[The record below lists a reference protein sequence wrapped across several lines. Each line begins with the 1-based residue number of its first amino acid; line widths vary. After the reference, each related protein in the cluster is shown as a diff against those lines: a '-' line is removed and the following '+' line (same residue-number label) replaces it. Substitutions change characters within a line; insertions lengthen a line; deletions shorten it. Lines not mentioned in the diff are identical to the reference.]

1 MVQRCLAS
9 ADSPV
14 HVRGGSEL
22 AFDIDSNGF
31 VFKISHRDIMI
42 NLFLGSAL
50 EGSPANIYLRLLG
63 EEGCAVPLLG
73 PRSPS
78 SFSLEGGF
86 SVSGRV
92 YGIEYFIRLVLPSH
106 VNAWFWKVIL
116 KNIASSPLTLE
127 LVYTQDLGLA
137 HYGAIRTNEF
147 YTSHYIDHTPLYHE
161 RKGVVVASR
170 QNLPMDGRHPWA
182 MLGSLRK
189 AAGYAT
195 DALQI
200 YGLDGRKGLF
210 APILKEDLPS
220 LRLQQEHS
228 LVAIQDSPVTIE
240 KGKEEEAGFFG
251 LFLPDHPDASC
262 IDDLR
267 HVGECVEALDKS
279 REFDSEGFEW
289 RNPSPSLFSHAP
301 GLEALDL
308 AAEDIS
314 ILFPGERL
322 EEERKDGR
330 LLSFF
335 THEGRHVVL
344 REKELSVLRP
354 HAHILRTGGLMVP
367 DEQALTSTA
376 WMSGVFNSMTT
387 QGHVAINRF
396 ISTVHSYLGIFRSNG
411 QRIFVKLSEGWTLLG
426 VPSAFEMSTNSC
438 RWIYRHNKGI
448 IEVVSDASLDRHY
461 LRLVVNIHSGEPLT
475 FLISHH
481 VAIDGDDGS
490 SVGAV
495 TYRNERNYVLVFPRP
510 GSEVGSRFPKG
521 RFRLTPSKETKIE
534 KVGGDEMLFSDGVSR
549 NQPFLCLLTKPSLS
563 LAITI
568 EGGLVNADLPKRA
581 VSTLR
586 TASIYKAPRLYL
598 PQTSESFRQ
607 ASRLCLIMPWFIHN
621 SLIHYLAPRGT
632 EQYTG
637 GGWGTRDICQGT
649 VELFL
654 GLGRIETV
662 REILLKVF
670 EAQNPDGDW
679 PQWFMFFDRERNIRA
694 GDSHGDIVFWPLA
707 ALATY
712 LSYSGDADVL
722 HEKVPFFHPDGVGK
736 AEEAEIIKHVDR
748 ALSVISGR
756 MIPGTALAAYGHGDW
771 NDSMQPFDPAM
782 RENLCSAWT
791 VTLHYQTLRAM
802 AMAFDSLGMKER
814 ARVLFDWAEKVKDD
828 FRRLLLVE
836 GVVAG
841 FAHFKTEGRMEYL
854 LHPRDKTTGVSFRL
868 LPMIHA
874 IINDL
879 LTKDEAESH
888 LELIRD
894 NLLGPDGA
902 RLFDRPMEYRGGVMK
917 KFLRAESA
925 AYFGRE
931 IGLMYTHAHLR
942 YAEALAR
949 YGDSEGFFKA
959 LCQANPIG
967 IREIVPTAAPRQ
979 SNCYYSSSDASFRD
993 RYDAARNYHKV
1004 KEGEIALEGGWR
1016 IYSSGP
1022 GIWTRLFIQHFLGIK
1037 VENSRL
1043 VLDPVVPVSLD
1054 GLKAELSISDLNLEI
1069 TYRIG
1074 RKGAGPTAVEAAGSK
1089 LAFKRAPNP
1098 YRQGAAEVSMEDLC
1112 GGGERRLIRL
1122 TVWLK

>member
-1 MVQRCLAS
+1 
-9 ADSPV
+9 
-14 HVRGGSEL
+14 
-22 AFDIDSNGF
+22 
-31 VFKISHRDIMI
+31 
-42 NLFLGSAL
+42 
-50 EGSPANIYLRLLG
+50 
-63 EEGCAVPLLG
+63 
-73 PRSPS
+73 
-78 SFSLEGGF
+78 
-86 SVSGRV
+86 
-92 YGIEYFIRLVLPSH
+92 
-106 VNAWFWKVIL
+106 
-116 KNIASSPLTLE
+116 
-127 LVYTQDLGLA
+127 
-137 HYGAIRTNEF
+137 
-147 YTSHYIDHTPLYHE
+147 
-161 RKGVVVASR
+161 
-170 QNLPMDGRHPWA
+170 
-182 MLGSLRK
+182 
-189 AAGYAT
+189 
-195 DALQI
+195 
-200 YGLDGRKGLF
+200 
-210 APILKEDLPS
+210 
-220 LRLQQEHS
+220 
-228 LVAIQDSPVTIE
+228 
-240 KGKEEEAGFFG
+240 
-251 LFLPDHPDASC
+251 
-262 IDDLR
+262 
-267 HVGECVEALDKS
+267 
-279 REFDSEGFEW
+279 
-289 RNPSPSLFSHAP
+289 
-301 GLEALDL
+301 
-308 AAEDIS
+308 
-314 ILFPGERL
+314 
-322 EEERKDGR
+322 
-330 LLSFF
+330 
-335 THEGRHVVL
+335 
-344 REKELSVLRP
+344 
-354 HAHILRTGGLMVP
+354 
-367 DEQALTSTA
+367 
-376 WMSGVFNSMTT
+376 
-387 QGHVAINRF
+387 
-396 ISTVHSYLGIFRSNG
+396 
-411 QRIFVKLSEGWTLLG
+411 
-426 VPSAFEMSTNSC
+426 
-438 RWIYRHNKGI
+438 
-448 IEVVSDASLDRHY
+448 
-461 LRLVVNIHSGEPLT
+461 
-475 FLISHH
+475 
-481 VAIDGDDGS
+481 
-490 SVGAV
+490 
-495 TYRNERNYVLVFPRP
+495 
-510 GSEVGSRFPKG
+510 
-521 RFRLTPSKETKIE
+521 
-534 KVGGDEMLFSDGVSR
+534 
-549 NQPFLCLLTKPSLS
+549 
-563 LAITI
+563 
-568 EGGLVNADLPKRA
+568 
-581 VSTLR
+581 
-586 TASIYKAPRLYL
+586 
-598 PQTSESFRQ
+598 
-607 ASRLCLIMPWFIHN
+607 MPWFIHN

-1022 GIWTRLFIQHFLGIK
+1022 GIWTRIFIQHFLGIK

>member
-1 MVQRCLAS
+1 
-9 ADSPV
+9 
-14 HVRGGSEL
+14 
-22 AFDIDSNGF
+22 
-31 VFKISHRDIMI
+31 
-42 NLFLGSAL
+42 
-50 EGSPANIYLRLLG
+50 
-63 EEGCAVPLLG
+63 
-73 PRSPS
+73 
-78 SFSLEGGF
+78 
-86 SVSGRV
+86 
-92 YGIEYFIRLVLPSH
+92 
-106 VNAWFWKVIL
+106 
-116 KNIASSPLTLE
+116 
-127 LVYTQDLGLA
+127 
-137 HYGAIRTNEF
+137 
-147 YTSHYIDHTPLYHE
+147 
-161 RKGVVVASR
+161 
-170 QNLPMDGRHPWA
+170 
-182 MLGSLRK
+182 
-189 AAGYAT
+189 
-195 DALQI
+195 
-200 YGLDGRKGLF
+200 
-210 APILKEDLPS
+210 
-220 LRLQQEHS
+220 
-228 LVAIQDSPVTIE
+228 
-240 KGKEEEAGFFG
+240 
-251 LFLPDHPDASC
+251 
-262 IDDLR
+262 
-267 HVGECVEALDKS
+267 
-279 REFDSEGFEW
+279 
-289 RNPSPSLFSHAP
+289 
-301 GLEALDL
+301 
-308 AAEDIS
+308 
-314 ILFPGERL
+314 
-322 EEERKDGR
+322 
-330 LLSFF
+330 
-335 THEGRHVVL
+335 
-344 REKELSVLRP
+344 
-354 HAHILRTGGLMVP
+354 
-367 DEQALTSTA
+367 
-376 WMSGVFNSMTT
+376 
-387 QGHVAINRF
+387 
-396 ISTVHSYLGIFRSNG
+396 
-411 QRIFVKLSEGWTLLG
+411 
-426 VPSAFEMSTNSC
+426 
-438 RWIYRHNKGI
+438 
-448 IEVVSDASLDRHY
+448 
-461 LRLVVNIHSGEPLT
+461 
-475 FLISHH
+475 
-481 VAIDGDDGS
+481 
-490 SVGAV
+490 
-495 TYRNERNYVLVFPRP
+495 
-510 GSEVGSRFPKG
+510 
-521 RFRLTPSKETKIE
+521 
-534 KVGGDEMLFSDGVSR
+534 
-549 NQPFLCLLTKPSLS
+549 
-563 LAITI
+563 
-568 EGGLVNADLPKRA
+568 
-581 VSTLR
+581 
-586 TASIYKAPRLYL
+586 
-598 PQTSESFRQ
+598 
-607 ASRLCLIMPWFIHN
+607 MPWFIHN

-756 MIPGTALAAYGHGDW
+756 MISGTALAAYGHGDW
-771 NDSMQPFDPAM
+771 NDSMQPFDSAM

-802 AMAFDSLGMKER
+802 AMAFNSLGVKER

-841 FAHFKTEGRMEYL
+841 FAHFKTEGTMEYL

-1004 KEGEIALEGGWR
+1004 KECEIALEGGWR

-1022 GIWTRLFIQHFLGIK
+1022 GIWTRLFIQHFLGVK

-1054 GLKAELSISDLNLEI
+1054 GLKAELSISDLNFEI
-1069 TYRIG
+1069 NYRIG
-1074 RKGAGPTAVEAAGSK
+1074 RKGAGLTAVEAEGRK
-1089 LAFKRAPNP
+1089 LAFKRLSNP
-1098 YRQGAAEVSMEDLC
+1098 YRQGAGEVSMEDLC
-1112 GGGERRLIRL
+1112 AGGERRLIRL